1 MQKAYYQ
8 PENIGHFGLAFA
20 SYLHF
25 TSPIR
30 RYPDLIVH
38 RILRQVLRG
47 EYNPAKGAAL
57 KSALTRTGKHCS
69 EQEIVIMQA
78 ERETLAIKQAEFLS
92 RQLGEVYDG
101 VISGMLG
108 FGFFVRLVD
117 VGAEGMV
124 RLSTLEDDYYTAD
137 LEKFEVIGKRSRRS
151 LRLGDKVRVQVVR
164 VSLESGEID
173 LRLVEDT
180 RPAKNGPKTI
190 RTPRNR
196 TRTMQTP
203 RKRRRR

>member
-1 MQKAYYQ
+1 
-8 PENIGHFGLAFA
+8 
-20 SYLHF
+20 
-25 TSPIR
+25 
-30 RYPDLIVH
+30 
-38 RILRQVLRG
+38 
-47 EYNPAKGAAL
+47 
-57 KSALTRTGKHCS
+57 
-69 EQEIVIMQA
+69 MQA

-108 FGFFVRLVD
+108 FGFFVRIVD

-124 RLSTLEDDYYTAD
+124 RLSTLDDDYYTAD

-151 LRLGDKVRVQVVR
+151 LRLGDKVKVQVVR

-173 LRLVEDT
+173 LKLVEDT
-180 RPAKNGPKTI
+180 RPTKRRSKMI
-190 RTPRNR
+190 QTPGTR